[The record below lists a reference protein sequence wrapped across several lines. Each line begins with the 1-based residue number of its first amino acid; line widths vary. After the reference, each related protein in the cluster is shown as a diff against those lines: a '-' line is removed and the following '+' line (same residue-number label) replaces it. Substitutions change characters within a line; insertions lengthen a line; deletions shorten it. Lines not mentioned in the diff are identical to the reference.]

1 MMKNRQYVNK
11 ITLYKIKSFEPN
23 IKSKKY
29 LSYKNKT
36 YLHGLY
42 GMQIFYELKN
52 DYFPIEIV
60 KHIKEFLLI

>member
-1 MMKNRQYVNK
+1 MKKSQYVHK

-23 IKSKKY
+23 IINKKC

-42 GMQIFYELKN
+42 GIQIFNELKS
-52 DYFPIEIV
+52 DFFPIEIV